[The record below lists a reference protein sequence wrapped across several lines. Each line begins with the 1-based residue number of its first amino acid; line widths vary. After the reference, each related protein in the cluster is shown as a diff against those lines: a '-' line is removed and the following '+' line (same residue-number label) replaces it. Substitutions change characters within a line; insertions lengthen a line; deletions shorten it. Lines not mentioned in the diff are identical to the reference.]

1 MTRAQLMVPYRFVF
15 AALALIA
22 VGTQFAVHLENHFD
36 VVNFFSYFTNL
47 GNLFAVVVFV
57 VGGVRTLRRR
67 PGSRAWDTVRLIS
80 VVDMIFVGLVFNL
93 LLTEVA
99 GGVLPW
105 VNVVVHMVMP
115 VAVLV
120 DWIVLP
126 VGRRL
131 PWSAAAVGLV
141 VPVVYSVYTLVR
153 GAITAFYPYPFFD
166 PEALGGY
173 GPVAVYMVVLLVALV
188 VLSIALVGLA
198 RLAGRFWKQ
207 RPSPRARARR
217 PR

>member
-1 MTRAQLMVPYRFVF
+1 V
-15 AALALIA
+15 A
-22 VGTQFAVHLENHFD
+22 VSAQFADTLEND
-36 VVNFFSYFTNL
+36 YSVVNFFSFFTNL
-47 GNLFAVVVFV
+47 SNLFAVVVFT

-67 PGSRAWDTVRLIS
+67 PGSRAWDVVRLIA
-80 VVDMIFVGLVFNL
+80 VVNMVFVGLVFNL

-120 DWIVLP
+120 DWLVLP

-131 PWSAAAVGLV
+131 PWAAAGLGLV
-141 VPVVYSVYTLVR
+141 VPVLYSVYSLVR
-153 GAITAFYPYPFFD
+153 GAVTSFYPYPFYD

-173 GPVAVYMVVLLVALV
+173 GPVALYMVVLLVALA
-188 VLSIALVGLA
+188 VLSVALVGLA

-207 RPSPRARARR
+207 RSRR
-217 PR
+217 

>member
-15 AALALIA
+15 AALALVA
-22 VGTQFAVHLENHFD
+22 VSAQFADTLEND
-36 VVNFFSYFTNL
+36 YSVVNFFSFFTNL
-47 GNLFAVVVFV
+47 SNLFAVVVFT
-57 VGGVRTLRRR
+57 VGGVRTLLRR
-67 PGSRAWDTVRLIS
+67 PGSRAWDVVRLIA
-80 VVDMIFVGLVFNL
+80 VVNMVFVGLVFNL

-105 VNVVVHMVMP
+105 VDVVVHMVMP

-120 DWIVLP
+120 DWLVLP

-131 PWSAAAVGLV
+131 PWAAAGLGLV
-141 VPVVYSVYTLVR
+141 VPVLYSVYSLVR
-153 GAITAFYPYPFFD
+153 GAVTSFYPYPFYD

-173 GPVAVYMVVLLVALV
+173 GPVALYMVVLLVALA
-188 VLSIALVGLA
+188 VLSVALVGLA

-207 RPSPRARARR
+207 RSRR
-217 PR
+217 

>member
-1 MTRAQLMVPYRFVF
+1 MTRAQLMAPYRFAL
-15 AALALIA
+15 AALGFVA
-22 VGTQFAVHLENHFD
+22 VAAQFANSIEND
-36 VVNFFSYFTNL
+36 YSIVNFFSFFTNL
-47 GNLFAVVVFV
+47 SNLFAVVVFA

-80 VVDMIFVGLVFNL
+80 VVNMVFVGLVFNV
-93 LLTEVA
+93 LLTDVA

-120 DWIVLP
+120 DWLVLP
-126 VGRRL
+126 AGRRL
-131 PWSAAAVGLV
+131 PWSAAAIGLV
-141 VPVVYSVYTLVR
+141 VPVLYSVYSIVR
-153 GAITAFYPYPFFD
+153 GAITGFYPYPFYD

-173 GPVAVYMVVLLVALV
+173 GPVAVYMVVLLLALA
-188 VLSIALVGLA
+188 VLSLALVGLA

-207 RPSPRARARR
+207 RSRR
-217 PR
+217 

>member
-1 MTRAQLMVPYRFVF
+1 MTRAQLMVPYRFAF
-15 AALALIA
+15 AALALVA
-22 VGTQFAVHLENHFD
+22 VAAQFADTLEND
-36 VVNFFSYFTNL
+36 YSVVNFFSFFTNL
-47 GNLFAVVVFV
+47 SNLFAVVVFV

-67 PGSRAWDTVRLIS
+67 PGSRAWDVVRLVS
-80 VVDMIFVGLVFNL
+80 VVNMVFVGLVFNV

-120 DWIVLP
+120 DWLVLP
-126 VGRRL
+126 AGRRL
-131 PWSAAAVGLV
+131 PWAAAATGLV
-141 VPVVYSVYTLVR
+141 VPVLYSVYSLVR
-153 GAITAFYPYPFFD
+153 GAVTSFYPYPFYD

-173 GPVAVYMVVLLVALV
+173 GPVALYMVVLLVALA
-188 VLSIALVGLA
+188 VLSVALVGLA

-207 RPSPRARARR
+207 RSRR
-217 PR
+217 

>member
-1 MTRAQLMVPYRFVF
+1 MVPYRFGF
-15 AALALIA
+15 AALALVA
-22 VGTQFAVHLENHFD
+22 VSAQFADTLEND
-36 VVNFFSYFTNL
+36 YSVVNFFSFFTNL
-47 GNLFAVVVFV
+47 SNLFAVVVFT

-67 PGSRAWDTVRLIS
+67 PGSRAWDVVRLIA
-80 VVDMIFVGLVFNL
+80 VVNMVFVGLVFNL

-120 DWIVLP
+120 DWLVLP

-131 PWSAAAVGLV
+131 PWAAAGLGLV
-141 VPVVYSVYTLVR
+141 VPVLYSVYSLVR
-153 GAITAFYPYPFFD
+153 GAVTSFYPYPFYD

-173 GPVAVYMVVLLVALV
+173 GPVALYMVVLLVALA
-188 VLSIALVGLA
+188 VLSVALVGLA

-207 RPSPRARARR
+207 RSRR
-217 PR
+217 

>member
-15 AALALIA
+15 AALALVA
-22 VGTQFAVHLENHFD
+22 VSAQFADTLEND
-36 VVNFFSYFTNL
+36 YSVVNFFSFFTNL
-47 GNLFAVVVFV
+47 SNLFAVVVFI
-57 VGGVRTLRRR
+57 VGGVRTLLRR
-67 PGSRAWDTVRLIS
+67 PGSRAWDVVRLIA
-80 VVDMIFVGLVFNL
+80 VVNMVFVGLVFNL

-120 DWIVLP
+120 DWLVLP

-131 PWSAAAVGLV
+131 PWAAAGLGLV
-141 VPVVYSVYTLVR
+141 VPVLYSVYSLVR
-153 GAITAFYPYPFFD
+153 GAVTSFYPYPFYD

-173 GPVAVYMVVLLVALV
+173 GPVALYMVVLLVALA
-188 VLSIALVGLA
+188 VLSVALVGLA
-198 RLAGRFWKQ
+198 RLAGHFWKQ
-207 RPSPRARARR
+207 RSRR
-217 PR
+217 

>member
-15 AALALIA
+15 AALSFVA
-22 VGTQFAVHLENHFD
+22 VAAQLANSIEND
-36 VVNFFSYFTNL
+36 YSIVNFFSFFTNL
-47 GNLFAVVVFV
+47 SNLFAVAVFV

-80 VVDMIFVGLVFNL
+80 VVDMVFVGLVFNV
-93 LLTEVA
+93 LLTEVS

-115 VAVLV
+115 IAVLI
-120 DWIVLP
+120 DWLVLP

-141 VPVVYSVYTLVR
+141 VPVAYSVYSLVR
-153 GAITAFYPYPFFD
+153 GSITGFYPYPFYD

-173 GPVAVYMVVLLVALV
+173 GPVAVYMVVLLVALA
-188 VLSIALVGLA
+188 VLSVALVGLA

-207 RPSPRARARR
+207 RTLR
-217 PR
+217 

>member
-15 AALALIA
+15 AALALVA
-22 VGTQFAVHLENHFD
+22 VSAQFADTLEND
-36 VVNFFSYFTNL
+36 YSVVNFFSFFTNL
-47 GNLFAVVVFV
+47 SNLFAVVVFT
-57 VGGVRTLRRR
+57 VGGVRTLLRR
-67 PGSRAWDTVRLIS
+67 PGSRAWDVVRLIA
-80 VVDMIFVGLVFNL
+80 VVNMVFVGLVFNL

-120 DWIVLP
+120 DWLVLP

-131 PWSAAAVGLV
+131 PWAAAGLGLV
-141 VPVVYSVYTLVR
+141 VPVLYSVYSLVR
-153 GAITAFYPYPFFD
+153 GAVTSFYPYPFYD

-173 GPVAVYMVVLLVALV
+173 GPVALYMVVLLVALA
-188 VLSIALVGLA
+188 VLSVALVGLV

-207 RPSPRARARR
+207 RSRR
-217 PR
+217 

>member
-15 AALALIA
+15 AALSFVA
-22 VGTQFAVHLENHFD
+22 VAAQLANSIEND
-36 VVNFFSYFTNL
+36 YSIVNFFSFFTNL
-47 GNLFAVVVFV
+47 SNLFAVVVFV

-67 PGSRAWDTVRLIS
+67 PGSRAWDVVRLIS
-80 VVDMIFVGLVFNL
+80 VVNMVFVGLVFNV
-93 LLTEVA
+93 LLTEVS

-105 VNVVVHMVMP
+105 VNVIVHIVMP
-115 VAVLV
+115 IAVLV
-120 DWIVLP
+120 DWLVLP

-141 VPVVYSVYTLVR
+141 LPVAYSVYSLVR
-153 GAITAFYPYPFFD
+153 GSITGFYPYPFYD

-173 GPVAVYMVVLLVALV
+173 GPVAVYMVVLLVALA
-188 VLSIALVGLA
+188 VLSVALVGLA

-207 RPSPRARARR
+207 RTLR
-217 PR
+217 

>member
-15 AALALIA
+15 AALALVA
-22 VGTQFAVHLENHFD
+22 VSAQFADTLEND
-36 VVNFFSYFTNL
+36 YGVVNFFSFFTNL
-47 GNLFAVVVFV
+47 SNLFAVVVFT
-57 VGGVRTLRRR
+57 VGGVRTLLRR
-67 PGSRAWDTVRLIS
+67 PGSRAWDVVRLIA
-80 VVDMIFVGLVFNL
+80 VVNMVFVGLVFNL

-120 DWIVLP
+120 DWLVLP

-131 PWSAAAVGLV
+131 PWAAAGLGLV
-141 VPVVYSVYTLVR
+141 VPVLYSVYSLVR
-153 GAITAFYPYPFFD
+153 GAVTSFYPYPFYD

-173 GPVAVYMVVLLVALV
+173 GPVALYMVVLLVALA
-188 VLSIALVGLA
+188 VLSVALVGLA

-207 RPSPRARARR
+207 RSRR
-217 PR
+217 

>member
-1 MTRAQLMVPYRFVF
+1 MTRAQLMAPYRFAF
-15 AALALIA
+15 AALGFVA
-22 VGTQFAVHLENHFD
+22 VAAQFADSIEND
-36 VVNFFSYFTNL
+36 YSIVNFFSFFTNL
-47 GNLFAVVVFV
+47 SNLFAVVVFV

-80 VVDMIFVGLVFNL
+80 VVNMVFVGLVFNV
-93 LLTEVA
+93 LLTDVA

-120 DWIVLP
+120 DWLVLP
-126 VGRRL
+126 AGRRL
-131 PWSAAAVGLV
+131 PWSAAALGLV
-141 VPVVYSVYTLVR
+141 VPVVYSVYSLVR
-153 GAITAFYPYPFFD
+153 GAVTSFYPYPFYD

-173 GPVAVYMVVLLVALV
+173 GPVAVYLVVLLVALA
-188 VLSIALVGLA
+188 VLALALVGLA

-207 RPSPRARARR
+207 RSRR
-217 PR
+217 

>member
-15 AALALIA
+15 AALALVA
-22 VGTQFAVHLENHFD
+22 VSAQFADTLEND
-36 VVNFFSYFTNL
+36 YSVVNFFSFFTNL
-47 GNLFAVVVFV
+47 SNLFTVVVFT
-57 VGGVRTLRRR
+57 VGGVRTLLRR
-67 PGSRAWDTVRLIS
+67 PGSRAWDVVRLIA
-80 VVDMIFVGLVFNL
+80 VVNMVFVGLVFNL

-120 DWIVLP
+120 DWLVLP

-131 PWSAAAVGLV
+131 PWAAAGLGLV
-141 VPVVYSVYTLVR
+141 VPVLYSVYSLVR
-153 GAITAFYPYPFFD
+153 GAVTSFYPYPFYD

-173 GPVAVYMVVLLVALV
+173 GPVALYMVVLLVALA
-188 VLSIALVGLA
+188 VLSVALVGLA

-207 RPSPRARARR
+207 RSRR
-217 PR
+217 